1 MTELFEILGTTGCL
15 VICASAIPQVIKT
28 YRTKSSGDLSIMY
41 LAVLLFGMVLLQF
54 YSVYIMDFVF
64 IFGNTMSMLVT
75 GFLILL
81 WFRYRRN

>member
-41 LAVLLFGMVLLQF
+41 LAVLLFGMVLLQG
-54 YSVYIMDFVF
+54 YSLYIMDFVF
-64 IFGNTMSMLVT
+64 IFGNTLSMITT
-75 GFLILL
+75 GLLIML
-81 WFRYRRN
+81 WFRYREH